1 MPLATGYWLK
11 TKIYLNMSED
21 LLNQPCV
28 RVSIHIDGE
37 KVSHGSGTLVKGANG
52 FFVATAYHCV
62 FGDNDQYLE
71 LGVNS
76 IVIDT
81 QKTFNSPF
89 EQIAVI
95 ETAGSDKD
103 EDWAVLKVEID
114 DVDEVFPVIMACETF
129 KKDMPVSFT
138 GFQMINQDEARS
150 FKSRVL
156 NGISWGEFRITLS
169 EQDQFKGGADDAR
182 GLSGSG
188 AFIINEDK
196 LYLIGI
202 LKSVKGDEA
211 ANNDIKCCPMTK
223 IIGIIGIE
231 SYDISTD
238 TFGDDWGSE
247 KFGTLAIT
255 DPRNLIE
262 KIQAV
267 NNTVSER
274 RIKRYCR
281 DLALGK
287 SELSNILE
295 RDLSAIKYRVF
306 EACQKEL
313 VEFIDR
319 DNSGRLSN
327 DEINNMI
334 STFTQKAIEI
344 IHIKSK
350 SHKYPILD
358 DDLMQKVVLDLI
370 NDCYLSFDEEGIYAE

>member
-1 MPLATGYWLK
+1 M
-11 TKIYLNMSED
+11 NED

-28 RVSIHIDGE
+28 RVSIHVDGK
-37 KVSHGSGTLVKGANG
+37 KVSHGSGTLVKGGNG
-52 FFVATAYHCV
+52 FFVATAYHCI
-62 FGDNDQYLE
+62 FGDKDQYLG
-71 LGVNS
+71 LGVDS
-76 IVIDT
+76 IIIDT

-89 EQIAVI
+89 EQIVVI

-103 EDWAVLKVEID
+103 EDWALLKVELD
-114 DVDEVFPVIMACETF
+114 DVGNIFPAILACDTF
-129 KKDMPVSFT
+129 KKEMPVIFT
-138 GFQMINQDEARS
+138 GFQAINQEEART

-156 NGISWGEFRITLS
+156 NGISRGEFRITLS
-169 EQDQFKGGADDAR
+169 EQDSFKGGADDAR

-188 AFIINEDK
+188 SFIVNDDK

-223 IIGIIGIE
+223 IIEKIGIE

-238 TFGDDWGSE
+238 TFGDDWGSD
-247 KFGTLAIT
+247 KFGTLDIT

-267 NNTVSER
+267 NSTVSER
-274 RIKRYCR
+274 RIKKYCR

-319 DNSGRLSN
+319 DNSGQLSN
-327 DEINNMI
+327 DEINGMI
-334 STFTQKAIEI
+334 STFTQKAIGI
-344 IHIKSK
+344 IQVKSK